1 MDLSSTLIPIAA
13 ILISIASLIISS
25 VISYFVYREATKEP
39 DVILI
44 IEEEKEVEVH
54 IEPRFSGLINY
65 EEAYLIAP
73 FVFLNRGSKGGA
85 VMDIQPEIT
94 NLPPSD
100 RLRVDHDFKDG
111 LGKLIDPRFFLPSI
125 EGRESLSGSLEF
137 RIRFDVP
144 SLINI
149 QTSEYSSIRQV
160 FKDMN
165 NILKF
170 RFLYKTV
177 CSNGKLVPKSKE
189 IKLLLRY
196 E

>member
-1 MDLSSTLIPIAA
+1 MDLSTLIIIVPI
-13 ILISIASLIISS
+13 
-25 VISYFVYREATKEP
+25 VISAVSLFISFFAHREAAREP
-39 DVILI
+39 DIILI

-54 IEPRFSGLINY
+54 IEPRFSGIINY
-65 EEAYLIAP
+65 EEAYLIVP

-94 NLPPSD
+94 NLPLLN
-100 RLRVDHDFKDG
+100 RLRSIDHNFKDG
-111 LGKLIDPRFFLPSI
+111 SGKPIDPRFFLPSI
-125 EGRESLSGSLEF
+125 EGRESLSGTLEF
-137 RIRFDVP
+137 CIRFDAP
-144 SLINI
+144 SVIHI
-149 QTSEYSSIRQV
+149 PTSEYPSIRQV
-160 FKDMN
+160 FKDVN

-170 RFLYKTV
+170 RFDYKTV